1 MKMWQFLLRRLVSA
15 IPVLLGVIVLIF
27 FVTHVAP
34 SDPAKL
40 YAGIKAPPATLEAI
54 RERLHLNDPIPVQ
67 FWYYLTNLV
76 QGNLG
81 PSLSIRMSVNDGIG
95 IFLPVTLGLVVL
107 AIAWSTPVG
116 ILLGMLSATRMN
128 KLADVLSRTTA
139 YIGLSFP
146 SFLLAIVLQL
156 VFAVNL
162 RILPLTGML
171 DPSFTPP
178 PHITGFYP
186 LDSLLTANM
195 PDFVSSSA
203 HFILPVFALGFTGFA
218 LVLRM
223 ARSSMLEIL
232 SSPFIKALR
241 AKGVPEKIIIRRY
254 AFRAAMGP
262 TLTIVGLSFGSLL
275 GGTVFIEEIF
285 GISGFSKWVYDAII
299 GFDYNVVVAYTFII
313 SVAYVL
319 GSIVV
324 DAAYAW
330 IEPRIRFSEE
340 GTG

>member
-1 MKMWQFLLRRLVSA
+1 MKMWEFLLRRLLAA

-34 SDPAKL
+34 ADPVKL
-40 YAGIKAPPATLEAI
+40 YAGIKAPQATLDAI
-54 RERLHLNDPIPVQ
+54 RARLHLNDPIPVQ
-67 FWYYLTNLV
+67 FWYYLVNLV

-81 PSLSIRMSVNDGIG
+81 YSLSERMSVNQGIG
-95 IFLPVTLGLVVL
+95 LFIPITLGLVIL

-116 ILLGMLSATRMN
+116 IFLGMLSATRMN
-128 KLADVLSRTTA
+128 KLPDVVSRTIA

-146 SFLLAIVLQL
+146 SFLLAILLQL

-162 RILPLTGML
+162 RILPLAGML
-171 DPSFTPP
+171 DPSLTPP
-178 PHITGFYP
+178 TRITGFYP
-186 LDSLLTANM
+186 LDSLLTGNL
-195 PDFVSSSA
+195 PDFVSSVV
-203 HFILPVFALGFTGFA
+203 HLILPVFALGFTGFA

-223 ARSSMLEIL
+223 ARSSLLETL
-232 SSPFIKALR
+232 SSPFVKALR
-241 AKGVPEKIIIRRY
+241 AKGVPEKVIVRRY

-285 GISGFSKWVYDAII
+285 GVTGFSWWVYQSII
-299 GFDYNVVVAYTFII
+299 GLDYNVVVAYVFII

-330 IEPRIRFSEE
+330 IEPRIRFAEE
-340 GTG
+340 GAG

>member
-1 MKMWQFLLRRLVSA
+1 MWEFLLRRLLAA

-34 SDPAKL
+34 ANPVKL
-40 YAGIKAPPATLEAI
+40 YAGIKAPQATLDAI
-54 RERLHLNDPIPVQ
+54 RAQLHLDDPIPVQ

-76 QGNLG
+76 QGDLG
-81 PSLSIRMSVNDGIG
+81 YSMSLSLSVNQGIG
-95 IFLPVTLGLVVL
+95 LFIPITLGLVVVSIL
-107 AIAWSTPVG
+107 WSTPVG

-128 KLADVLSRTTA
+128 KLPDVLSRTVA

-162 RILPLTGML
+162 KVLPLTGML
-171 DPSFTPP
+171 DPSLTPP
-178 PHITGFYP
+178 TRITGFYP
-186 LDSLLTANM
+186 FDSLVTGNL
-195 PDFVSSSA
+195 PDLVSSIL

-232 SSPFIKALR
+232 SSPFVKALR
-241 AKGVPEKIIIRRY
+241 AKGVPESIIVRRY

-275 GGTVFIEEIF
+275 GGTVFIEQIF
-285 GISGFSKWVYDAII
+285 GIAGFSKWVYDAIL
-299 GFDYNVVVAYTFII
+299 GFDYNVVVAYTLII
-313 SVAYVL
+313 SLAYVL

-330 IEPRIRFSEE
+330 IEPRIRFAEE
-340 GTG
+340 GVG

>member
-1 MKMWQFLLRRLVSA
+1 MWEFILRRLLAA
-15 IPVLLGVIVLIF
+15 IPVLFGVIVLIF

-34 SDPAKL
+34 SNPAKL
-40 YAGIKAPPATLEAI
+40 YAGIKAPQATLDAI
-54 RERLHLNDPIPVQ
+54 RARLHLDDPIPVQ
-67 FWYYLTNLV
+67 FWYYLTSLA

-81 PSLSIRMSVNDGIG
+81 YSLSLRASVNTGIAL
-95 IFLPVTLGLVVL
+95 FLPTTLGLVVL
-107 AIAWSTPVG
+107 AIAWSAPVG
-116 ILLGMLSATRMN
+116 VLLGMLSATRMN
-128 KLADVLSRTTA
+128 KLGDILSRTVA

-146 SFLLAIVLQL
+146 SFLLAIILQL
-156 VFAVNL
+156 VFAVNMHV
-162 RILPLTGML
+162 LPLTGLL
-171 DPSFTPP
+171 DPSISAPTRV
-178 PHITGFYP
+178 TGFYP
-186 LDSLLTANM
+186 LDSLLTGNLTA
-195 PDFVSSSA
+195 FVSSCT
-203 HFILPVFALGFTGFA
+203 HLILPVFALGFTGFA

-232 SSPFIKALR
+232 SSPFVKALR
-241 AKGVPEKIIIRRY
+241 AKGVPENTIVRRY

-285 GISGFSKWVYDAII
+285 NMAGFSLWVYQAIL

-319 GSIVV
+319 GSIIV
-324 DAAYAW
+324 DAAYAY

-340 GTG
+340 ATA

>member
-1 MKMWQFLLRRLVSA
+1 MKMWEFILRRLLAA

-34 SDPAKL
+34 ADPAKL
-40 YAGIKAPPATLEAI
+40 YAGIKAPPETLQAI
-54 RERLHLNDPIPVQ
+54 REQLHLNDPIPIQ

-76 QGNLG
+76 QGDLG
-81 PSLSIRMSVNDGIG
+81 RSLSIRLSVNAGIG
-95 IFLPVTLGLVVL
+95 LFMPITLGLVIL

-116 ILLGMLSATRMN
+116 ILLGMLSATKMN
-128 KLADVLSRTTA
+128 KLGDVVSRTVA

-156 VFAVNL
+156 IFAVNL
-162 RILPLTGML
+162 KILPLTGML
-171 DPSFTPP
+171 DPSFTAPTR
-178 PHITGFYP
+178 ITGFYP
-186 LDSLLTANM
+186 IDSLLTGNL
-195 PDFVSSSA
+195 PDFVSSCV
-203 HFILPVFALGFTGFA
+203 HLILPVFALGFTGFA

-232 SSPFIKALR
+232 SSPFVKALR
-241 AKGVPEKIIIRRY
+241 AKGVPEKIIVRRY

-262 TLTIVGLSFGSLL
+262 TLTIIGLSFGSLL
-275 GGTVFIEEIF
+275 GGTVFIEQIF
-285 GISGFSKWVYDAII
+285 GVTGFSWWVYQSII

-313 SVAYVL
+313 SLAYVL
-319 GSIVV
+319 GSILV

-330 IEPRIRFSEE
+330 IEPRIRFAEE
-340 GTG
+340 GAG

>member
-1 MKMWQFLLRRLVSA
+1 MRRLLAA
-15 IPVLLGVIVLIF
+15 IPVLLGVIALIF

-34 SDPAKL
+34 ADPAKL

-54 RERLHLNDPIPVQ
+54 RERLHLTDPIPVQ
-67 FWYYLTNLV
+67 FWYYLTNLF
-76 QGNLG
+76 QGDFG
-81 PSLSIRMSVNDGIG
+81 YSLSVKMSVNTGIELF
-95 IFLPVTLGLVVL
+95 IPITLGLVVL
-107 AIAWSTPVG
+107 AIAWSAPVG

-128 KLADVLSRTTA
+128 KVPDIIARTIA

-146 SFLLAIVLQL
+146 SFLLAVLLQL

-162 RILPLTGML
+162 GILPLGQML
-171 DPSFTPP
+171 DPSLSAPT
-178 PHITGFYP
+178 HITGFYP
-186 LDSLLTANM
+186 IDSLLTGNL
-195 PDFVSSSA
+195 PDFVSSCV
-203 HFILPVFALGFTGFA
+203 HLILPVFALGFTGFA

-232 SSPFIKALR
+232 SSPFVKALR
-241 AKGVPEKIIIRRY
+241 AKGVPENIIVRRY

-262 TLTIVGLSFGSLL
+262 TLTIIGLSFGSLL
-275 GGTVFIEEIF
+275 GGTVFIEWIF
-285 GISGFSKWVYDAII
+285 NITGFSWWVYGAIL

-313 SVAYVL
+313 SLAYVL
-319 GSIVV
+319 GSILV

-340 GTG
+340 GVG

>member
-1 MKMWQFLLRRLVSA
+1 MWEFILRRLLAA
-15 IPVLLGVIVLIF
+15 IPVLFGVIVLIF

-34 SDPAKL
+34 SDPVKL

-54 RERLHLNDPIPVQ
+54 RQQLHLNDPIPVQ
-67 FWYYLTNLV
+67 FWYYLTSLA

-81 PSLSIRMSVNDGIG
+81 YSLSQRISVNTGIEL
-95 IFLPVTLGLVVL
+95 FMPSTLGLVIL

-128 KLADVLSRTTA
+128 RLGDILSRTVA

-146 SFLLAIVLQL
+146 SFLLAVILQL

-162 RILPLTGML
+162 HLLPLTGLL
-171 DPSFTPP
+171 DPSLTAPP
-178 PHITGFYP
+178 RITGFYP
-186 LDSLLTANM
+186 LDSLLTGNLT
-195 PDFVSSSA
+195 DFASSSL
-203 HFILPVFALGFTGFA
+203 HLVLPVFALGFTGFA

-232 SSPFIKALR
+232 SSPFVKALR
-241 AKGVPEKIIIRRY
+241 AKGVPEKIIVRRY

-285 GISGFSKWVYDAII
+285 GMAGFSYWVYQAII

-313 SVAYVL
+313 SLAYVL
-319 GSIVV
+319 ASILV

>member
-1 MKMWQFLLRRLVSA
+1 MKMWEFILKRLLSA

-34 SDPAKL
+34 SDPVKL
-40 YAGIKAPPATLEAI
+40 YAGIKASPATLDAI
-54 RERLHLNDPIPVQ
+54 RQRLHLNDPIPVQ
-67 FWYYLTNLV
+67 FWYYLTSLFE
-76 QGNLG
+76 GNLG
-81 PSLSIRMSVNDGIG
+81 YSLSLRMSVNTGIEL
-95 IFLPVTLGLVVL
+95 FLPATLGLVVL

-128 KLADVLSRTTA
+128 KLGDIGSRTIA

-146 SFLLAIVLQL
+146 SFLLAVILQL

-162 RILPLTGML
+162 HLLPLTGL
-171 DPSFTPP
+171 LGPTNTPP
-178 PHITGFYP
+178 THITGFYP
-186 LDSLLTANM
+186 LDSLLTGNL
-195 PDFVSSSA
+195 PDFVSA
-203 HFILPVFALGFTGFA
+203 CVHLILPVFALGFTGFA

-232 SSPFIKALR
+232 SSPFVKALR
-241 AKGVPEKIIIRRY
+241 AKGVPEKIIVRRY

-285 GISGFSKWVYDAII
+285 GMAGFSYWVYQAII

-313 SVAYVL
+313 SLAYVL
-319 GSIVV
+319 GSIIV

-340 GTG
+340 GAG

>member
-1 MKMWQFLLRRLVSA
+1 MWEFILRRLLAA

-40 YAGIKAPPATLEAI
+40 YAGIKAPQATLDAI
-54 RERLHLNDPIPVQ
+54 RARLHLNDPIPVQ

-76 QGNLG
+76 QGDLG
-81 PSLSIRMSVNDGIG
+81 YSLSIRMSVNIG
-95 IFLPVTLGLVVL
+95 IATFIPITLGLVIL

-128 KLADVLSRTTA
+128 KLGDVVSRTTA

-162 RILPLTGML
+162 KILPLTGML
-171 DPSFTPP
+171 DPSYTIPAR
-178 PHITGFYP
+178 ITGFYP
-186 LDSLLTANM
+186 IDSLLTGNL
-195 PDFVSSSA
+195 PSFVSSCV
-203 HFILPVFALGFTGFA
+203 HLILPVFALGFTGFA
-218 LVLRM
+218 LILRM

-232 SSPFIKALR
+232 SSPFVKALR
-241 AKGVPEKIIIRRY
+241 AKGVPEKIIVRRY

-275 GGTVFIEEIF
+275 GSTVFIEEIF
-285 GISGFSKWVYDAII
+285 GVTGFSWWVYQAII

-319 GSIVV
+319 GSIAV

-340 GTG
+340 VTG

>member
-1 MKMWQFLLRRLVSA
+1 MWEFLLRRLLAA

-34 SDPAKL
+34 ANPAKL
-40 YAGIKAPPATLEAI
+40 YAGIKAPEATLDAI
-54 RERLHLNDPIPVQ
+54 RQRLHLNDPMPVQ

-76 QGNLG
+76 QGDLG
-81 PSLSIRMSVNDGIG
+81 FSLSIQLSVNQGIA
-95 IFLPVTLGLVVL
+95 IFIPLTLGLVVL

-116 ILLGMLSATRMN
+116 ILLGMISATRMN
-128 KLADVLSRTTA
+128 KLPDVLTRTIA

-146 SFLLAIVLQL
+146 SFLLAILLQL

-162 RILPLTGML
+162 NVLPLTGML
-171 DPSFTPP
+171 DPSLTQPTR
-178 PHITGFYP
+178 ITGFYP
-186 LDSLLTANM
+186 IDSLLTGNIRT
-195 PDFVSSSA
+195 FVDSSV
-203 HFILPVFALGFTGFA
+203 HLILPVFALGFTGFA

-232 SSPFIKALR
+232 SSPFVKALR
-241 AKGVPEKIIIRRY
+241 AKGVPEKIIVRRY

-275 GGTVFIEEIF
+275 GGTVFIEAIF
-285 GISGFSKWVYDAII
+285 GLKGFSWWVYQAII

-313 SVAYVL
+313 SLAYVF

-340 GTG
+340 GAG

>member
-1 MKMWQFLLRRLVSA
+1 MKMWEFLLRRLIAA

-34 SDPAKL
+34 ANPVKL
-40 YAGIKAPPATLEAI
+40 YAGIKAPPETLAAI
-54 RERLHLNDPIPVQ
+54 RARLHLDDPIPVQ
-67 FWYYLTNLV
+67 FWYYLTNLFE
-76 QGNLG
+76 GDMG
-81 PSLSIRMSVNDGIG
+81 FSMSIQLSVNQGIE
-95 IFLPVTLGLVVL
+95 IFIPTTLGLIIL
-107 AIAWSTPVG
+107 AIVWSTPVG

-128 KLADVLSRTTA
+128 KLPDVLSRTIA

-146 SFLLAIVLQL
+146 SFLLAVLLQL

-162 RILPLTGML
+162 RILPLSNIL
-171 DPSFTPP
+171 DPSLSLPT
-178 PHITGFYP
+178 HLTGFVP
-186 LDSLLTANM
+186 VDALLTGNI
-195 PDFVSSSA
+195 PVFLNSA
-203 HFILPVFALGFTGFA
+203 VHLILPVFALGFTGFA

-232 SSPFIKALR
+232 SSPFVKALR
-241 AKGVPEKIIIRRY
+241 AKGVPEKIIVRRY

-275 GGTVFIEEIF
+275 GGTVFIEWIF
-285 GISGFSKWVYDAII
+285 QLKGFSYWVYQAIV

-313 SVAYVL
+313 SLAYVL
-319 GSIVV
+319 GSIAV

-340 GTG
+340 GAG